1 MMINNFLKILA
12 FFGLILLSPLII
24 LSSLLVL
31 IEDGFPVLF
40 MQDRLGLNKKIFTI
54 YKIRSMYKE
63 TPNLGT
69 HEVSNIQYLK
79 VGHFIR
85 KFKIDELPQVINY
98 IRGDINLIG
107 PRPGLPNQSELLKKR
122 EQNNV
127 FHIKPG
133 ITGFAQV
140 LGYDMSNP
148 GVLANIDEL
157 YIKRKSFKLDLM
169 IFIATFIKSYRQK
182 LSLKFREEIMES
194 EKKKND

>member
-40 MQDRLGLNKKIFTI
+40 MQDRLGLDKKIFTI

-85 KFKIDELPQVINY
+85 YE
-98 IRGDINLIG
+98 
-107 PRPGLPNQSELLKKR
+107 
-122 EQNNV
+122 
-127 FHIKPG
+127 
-133 ITGFAQV
+133 
-140 LGYDMSNP
+140 
-148 GVLANIDEL
+148 
-157 YIKRKSFKLDLM
+157 
-169 IFIATFIKSYRQK
+169 
-182 LSLKFREEIMES
+182 
-194 EKKKND
+194 